1 MRLTDEELVRAHL
14 LCRGDSREKINRIL
28 GLYKKPVGK

>member
-14 LCRGDSREKINRIL
+14 LCRGDCREKIKKTL
-28 GLYKKPVGK
+28 ALYKKVVK